1 MPKMKPEI
9 KAKWLAALRGGKYK
23 QTAGVLRDERGM
35 CCLGVLIDV
44 VDPKGWKQDR
54 DNCIFSYDGED
65 QLPTAAFCKRV
76 GLPAPVPKYVS
87 KYGTCTTITD
97 KLAEMNDDDG
107 KSFTEI
113 ADFIEDVL

>member
-9 KAKWLAALRGGKYK
+9 KAKWLAALRSGKYK
-23 QTAGVLRDERGM
+23 QTSDVLHDERGM

-44 VDPKGWKQDR
+44 VDPKGWKQAGWDYNR
-54 DNCIFSYDGED
+54 CSYEGED
-65 QLPTAAFCKRV
+65 QLPTAAFCERV
-76 GLPAPVPKYVS
+76 GLPAPVRKYS
-87 KYGTCTTITD
+87 TRTTITN
-97 KLAEMNDDDG
+97 KLAEMNDDG